1 MVVDALVEVKDYE
14 LKVLGVRIE
23 ILMFRKVKHHVSLP
37 PSYFLPPSSTFLL
50 SRPFSLFIFFFDIQT
65 TQTLSSLLRTSRIFK
80 VNATVD
86 RWQLTVEQLV
96 TMAVV
101 VRKKSLVG

>member
-1 MVVDALVEVKDYE
+1 M
-14 LKVLGVRIE
+14 
-23 ILMFRKVKHHVSLP
+23 
-37 PSYFLPPSSTFLL
+37 
-50 SRPFSLFIFFFDIQT
+50 SLFRPLTFSHLPRLFFSPDLSIFSFFFDIQT

-86 RWQLTVEQLV
+86 RWELTVEQLV